1 MQTRRQFTASAAAL
15 AATLLDSACAPLDAR
30 RARQRDNLGLVPVRV
45 SPGRII
51 RTDVGVRPYR
61 RSGFVVSREA
71 LGSKA
76 LIHNY
81 GHGGGG
87 VTLSWGTASLAADLG
102 FSSAEPACAVLG
114 CGAVGLATARVLQER
129 GATVRIYAHELP
141 PHTTSNVA
149 GAQWWPAAV
158 FGRDELTPAFE
169 QQFQAAARLAFERF
183 RNMTGARYGVRWMS
197 NFVLSR
203 APVRVMPAPPG
214 SPLLRY
220 APDLYDLAP
229 GEHPF
234 PARYVR
240 HFRNLMI
247 DSPLYLQ
254 ALMADVRAAGGEIVV
269 RRFDD
274 LAQISALPENTVFN
288 CTGLGA
294 AALFNDNGMTPVRG
308 QLLVL
313 RPQAD
318 VNYSLLADRGL
329 YMFPR
334 SDGILLGG
342 THDYGV
348 GLREADADASARILA
363 GHQALF
369 TGMRRGK
376 A

>member
-1 MQTRRQFTASAAAL
+1 MHTRRQFTALSAALL
-15 AATLLDSACAPLDAR
+15 ASACAPLATR
-30 RARQRDNLGLVPVRV
+30 SSRHRDQLGLVPVRV
-45 SPGRII
+45 SADRII
-51 RTDVGVRPYR
+51 RTDVGLRPYR

-71 LGSKA
+71 RGSKT

-87 VTLSWGTASLAADLG
+87 VTLSWGTAMLAADLG
-102 FSSAEPACAVLG
+102 YSSDSRACAVLG

-129 GATVRIYAHELP
+129 GAKVRIYARDLP

-149 GAQWWPAAV
+149 GAQWWPVAV
-158 FGRDELTPAFE
+158 FGRDQQTPAFE
-169 QQFQAAARLAFERF
+169 QQYHAATRLAFERF
-183 RNMTGARYGVRWMS
+183 RDLAGPHHGVRWRS

-203 APVRVMPAPPG
+203 APIRVMPAAPG
-214 SPLLRY
+214 SPMLGY

-229 GEHPF
+229 EEHPF

-240 HFRNLMI
+240 HYRTLLV
-247 DSPLYLQ
+247 DSPLYLR
-254 ALMADVRAAGGEIVV
+254 ALMDDFRQAGGEIVV
-269 RRFDD
+269 RDFADV
-274 LAQISALPENTVFN
+274 AQINTLPESTVFN

-294 AALFNDNGMTPVRG
+294 AALFDDDGMTPVRG

-313 RPQAD
+313 QPQAD
-318 VNYSLLADRGL
+318 VNYCLLADRGL
-329 YMFPR
+329 HMYPR

-342 THDYGV
+342 THDYGASS
-348 GLREADADASARILA
+348 LEPDRAASARILA

-369 TGMRRGK
+369 AGMR

>member
-1 MQTRRQFTASAAAL
+1 MQTRRQFTAHSATL
-15 AATLLDSACAPLDAR
+15 AAGLLASACTPLAPRAR
-30 RARQRDNLGLVPVRV
+30 RDQPGLVPVRA
-45 SPGRII
+45 SPDRII
-51 RTDVGVRPYR
+51 RTDVGLRPYR
-61 RSGFVVSREA
+61 RSGFVLAREA
-71 LGSKA
+71 LGSKT

-87 VTLSWGTASLAADLG
+87 VTLSWGTAILAADLG
-102 FSSAEPACAVLG
+102 FTSDAPDCAVLG

-129 GATVRIYAHELP
+129 GAKVRIYARDLP

-158 FGRDELTPAFE
+158 FGRDELTPEFE
-169 QQFQAAARLAFERF
+169 QQFQSAAQLAFDRF
-183 RNMTGARYGVRWMS
+183 RNMAGARYGVRWMS

-203 APVRVMPAPPG
+203 APIRVMPAAPD
-214 SPLLRY
+214 SPMLRF
-220 APDLYDLAP
+220 APDLYDLEP

-234 PARYVR
+234 PANHVR
-240 HFRNLMI
+240 HFRNMVI
-247 DSPLYLQ
+247 DTLIYLE
-254 ALMADVRAAGGEIVV
+254 ALVADFRAAGGEIVV
-269 RRFDD
+269 RHLDD
-274 LAQISALPENTVFN
+274 AAQIAALPESTVFN

-294 AALFNDNGMTPVRG
+294 AALFDDTGMTPVGG

-313 RPQAD
+313 RPQPD

-342 THDYGV
+342 THDYGATS
-348 GLREADADASARILA
+348 LEPDTDASARILA

-369 TGMRRGK
+369 AGMRGDRQ
-376 A
+376 AS

>member
-1 MQTRRQFTASAAAL
+1 MHSRRQFTALSAALL
-15 AATLLDSACAPLDAR
+15 ASACAPLEKWPPGR
-30 RARQRDNLGLVPVRV
+30 RNSLGLVPVRV

-51 RTDVGVRPYR
+51 RTDVGLRPYR
-61 RSGFVVSREA
+61 RSGFIVSRETMGA
-71 LGSKA
+71 KTLV
-76 LIHNY
+76 HNY

-87 VTLSWGTASLAADLG
+87 ITLSWGTAELAADLG
-102 FSSAEPACAVLG
+102 FSADAPECAVLG

-129 GATVRIYAHELP
+129 DAKVRIYAQNLP

-149 GAQWWPAAV
+149 GAQWWPVAV

-169 QQFQAAARLAFERF
+169 QQFQTATRLAFDRF
-183 RNMTGARYGVRWMS
+183 RDLAGTRYGVRWIS

-203 APVRVMPAPPG
+203 APIRVMPAAPG
-214 SPLLRY
+214 SPMLGY
-220 APDLYDLAP
+220 APDLYDLDP
-229 GEHPF
+229 EEHPF

-247 DSPLYLQ
+247 DSPIYLQ
-254 ALMADVRAAGGEIVV
+254 ALVNDVRQAGGEIVV

-274 LAQISALPENTVFN
+274 AAQINALPEPTVFN

-294 AALFNDNGMTPVRG
+294 AALFDDAGMTPVRG

-313 RPQAD
+313 RPQTE

-348 GLREADADASARILA
+348 GSLQPDTAASARILA

-369 TGMRRGK
+369 AGMHAGH
-376 A
+376 